1 MGTSGSTEC
10 GVPQITFR
18 IRTHVAA
25 SASEWML
32 EVDLLALVATDQAC
46 WRDSTL
52 ARDIV
57 GFVVHAARFMSASSP
72 TLIALLH
79 GPDQPGLVARVA
91 GWIFERGGNILHAD
105 QHRDMEAGVFFQRV
119 EWEPAMAGAGENA
132 LAVAEADFT
141 AFARSKLGM
150 HVRVLSSADRPRVAV
165 FVSKADHC
173 FHDLVLRWKSGDYA
187 CDLVGV
193 VSNHTELAEAAR
205 GYGLPFVHIPV
216 TSANKVAAE
225 AKQLALLKELRAELV
240 ILARYMQVLSAD
252 FLAAFG
258 APVIN
263 IHHSFLPAFAGGRP
277 YHQAHAR
284 GVKLIGATAH
294 YATRDLD
301 EGPIIHQ
308 DVARV
313 THRHDVEDL
322 VRKGRD
328 LERLVLAQA
337 VRWHLEGRVLVYGN
351 KTVVFD

>member
-1 MGTSGSTEC
+1 M
-10 GVPQITFR
+10 P
-18 IRTHVAA
+18 A
-25 SASEWML
+25 SNA
-32 EVDLLALVATDQAC
+32 
-46 WRDSTL
+46 
-52 ARDIV
+52 
-57 GFVVHAARFMSASSP
+57 

-105 QHRDMEAGVFFQRV
+105 QHRDTEAGVFFQRV
-119 EWEPAMAGAGENA
+119 EWEPAFASQPATAAASPLRSNEDEEAAVPAAGSPIRP
-132 LAVAEADFT
+132 VDFT
-141 AFARSKLGM
+141 AAAAEFTDFAERALGM
-150 HVRVLSSADRPRVAV
+150 HVRILSSADRPRVAV

-173 FHDLVLRWKSGDYA
+173 FHDLVLRWKAGDFRCEIA
-187 CDLVGV
+187 TV
-193 VSNHTELAEAAR
+193 VSNHSDLADASR
-205 GYGLPFVHIPV
+205 GYGLPFVHVPV
-216 TSANKVAAE
+216 TPATKDGAE
-225 AKQLALLKELRAELV
+225 AKQLAILKERGAELV
-240 ILARYMQVLSAD
+240 VLARYMQVLSGG
-252 FLAAFG
+252 FLEALA

-294 YATRDLD
+294 YATPELD

-308 DVARV
+308 DVVRV

-337 VRWHLEGRVLVYGN
+337 VRWHLEGRVLVYGK